1 MLGFGVEI
9 WVSKLKLRK
18 VVRESLVIAHVKVP
32 KNPRLGFPFKAKI
45 QNGLTKSKFFF
56 TFSPHSLLMLGFGVE
71 IWVSKLKLHKVV
83 RESLV
88 IAHVKVPKNP
98 LPGFPFIAKIQDGRH
113 EIQLF

>member
-1 MLGFGVEI
+1 MNDSQPVDFHYSQLILGFGVEI
-9 WVSKLKLRK
+9 LGTKLKLR
-18 VVRESLVIAHVKVP
+18 
-32 KNPRLGFPFKAKI
+32 
-45 QNGLTKSKFFF
+45 
-56 TFSPHSLLMLGFGVE
+56 
-71 IWVSKLKLHKVV
+71 KVV

>member
-1 MLGFGVEI
+1 MSKFVLNIETESSDISPLILGFGVEI
-9 WVSKLKLRK
+9 LGTKLKLR
-18 VVRESLVIAHVKVP
+18 
-32 KNPRLGFPFKAKI
+32 
-45 QNGLTKSKFFF
+45 
-56 TFSPHSLLMLGFGVE
+56 
-71 IWVSKLKLHKVV
+71 KVV

>member
-1 MLGFGVEI
+1 MQNYIYCIYECTTLYIYNVLLGTTYLEIVSVSVLSWYINSQLILGFGVEI
-9 WVSKLKLRK
+9 LGTKLKLR
-18 VVRESLVIAHVKVP
+18 
-32 KNPRLGFPFKAKI
+32 
-45 QNGLTKSKFFF
+45 
-56 TFSPHSLLMLGFGVE
+56 
-71 IWVSKLKLHKVV
+71 KVV

>member
-1 MLGFGVEI
+1 MTRAKILIGLFSFLTLFSGQEYTIYDCFLKTCNPLILGFGVEI
-9 WVSKLKLRK
+9 LGTKLKLR
-18 VVRESLVIAHVKVP
+18 
-32 KNPRLGFPFKAKI
+32 
-45 QNGLTKSKFFF
+45 
-56 TFSPHSLLMLGFGVE
+56 
-71 IWVSKLKLHKVV
+71 KVV

>member
-1 MLGFGVEI
+1 MRRKCRDYSILLAGHNAILGPTLSLLAPCLESGNLESSPLILGFGVEI
-9 WVSKLKLRK
+9 LGTKLKLR
-18 VVRESLVIAHVKVP
+18 
-32 KNPRLGFPFKAKI
+32 
-45 QNGLTKSKFFF
+45 
-56 TFSPHSLLMLGFGVE
+56 
-71 IWVSKLKLHKVV
+71 KVV